1 MQYGNVYVDERYSA
15 ILAPNLTTDN
25 TLIPGTTYNS
35 EYQGDAGSGKVKI
48 YVHNGDAAAEPTTPA
63 GDFNHEALANS
74 LIDLTLNNAYRK
86 SKKIY
91 KVTANSIAYDLA
103 ERTLANA
110 VQDVARDRQASAYA
124 CLVNEGTVYSDTT
137 ATTAANLKAMITAV
151 RKEAR
156 KKHAKPNVVFAS
168 VDVYSAMLEIAGD
181 KYIPQTNETMW
192 ASGRVGQFLGMTW
205 FECDGLEGKSVKY
218 YDHAGTSKT
227 VDLTGVEFAMYD
239 AKAFNI
245 VDNLEVMRIIDATD
259 FVGSYAQVEVNTGF
273 RVTNSN
279 MVFVKKVAS
288 V

>member
-15 ILAPNLTTDN
+15 ILAPNLIADN
-25 TLIPGTTYNS
+25 TLIPNTTFNA
-35 EYQGDAGSGKVKI
+35 EYQGDAKAGRVKI
-48 YVHNGDAAAEPTTPA
+48 YVHKGDVAGDPTTPA

-74 LIDLTLNNAYRK
+74 LVDLTLNNAYRK

-91 KVTANSIAYDLA
+91 KVTADSIAYDLA

-110 VQDVARDRQASAYA
+110 VQDAGRDRQASAYA
-124 CLVNEGTVYSDTT
+124 CLIKEGTEYTDKT
-137 ATTAANLKAMITAV
+137 ATTATNLKAMITAV

-192 ASGRVGQFLGMTW
+192 TSGRVGQYLGMTW
-205 FECDGLEGKSVKY
+205 FECDGLEGNAVKY
-218 YDHAGTSKT
+218 YDHAGTLQT

-239 AKAFNI
+239 AKAFNV
-245 VDNLEVMRIIDATD
+245 VDNLEVMRIVDATD
-259 FVGSYAQVEVNTGF
+259 FVGSYAQVEINTGF
-273 RVTNSN
+273 RVTNPE